1 MDFYLIIFTTLFSLL
16 ISYLRYKYQYW
27 ELLGVPQM
35 KMNFLFGNISRLRSI
50 SRSEIVSDAYQQFR
64 GKAKFVG
71 TYIFTKP
78 LLVIL
83 DLDLVKAILI
93 KDFNKFTD
101 RFQFTS
107 DLDNSIDANLF
118 ALHGERWRPLR
129 VKLSP
134 TFTSAK
140 MKFMFPT
147 LVAVAR
153 QLDEAFSKELTQAK
167 DGAIELHDMMARY
180 TTDVIGT
187 CAFGVECN
195 SLKDPNVEFRRIG
208 RQIFYPNFL
217 SIRLRLFLITY
228 PGIFKILKYFKFKRA
243 NTEVEEF
250 IMRLVRDT
258 VRLRE
263 EQKIQRNDFIN
274 MLIEMK
280 NTRDDNGMPAMKME
294 DIAAQVFIFF
304 AAGFETSSSNM
315 TYGLYELAKNPH
327 VQEKARAEIVKVLEK
342 YSGELTYEAMM
353 EMTYLDQVITE
364 TLRKYPALGSITRVS
379 VEAYKVPDTDITLE
393 KGTRIFIPAKEIH
406 CDPDI
411 YDNPHEFR
419 PERFDPVEVQ
429 KRHPQ
434 AFLGFGDGPR
444 NCIGLRFARMQVR
457 VGLITLLKSYR
468 FSFCEKTPKQI
479 EISKYNLVLVPQSGI
494 WLKAERL

>member
-1 MDFYLIIFTTLFSLL
+1 MDFYLIIFITLFSLL

-101 RFQFTS
+101 RFQYS
-107 DLDNSIDANLF
+107 ADLGNSISANLF

-129 VKLSP
+129 IKLSP

-153 QLDEAFSKELTQAK
+153 QLDEAFSEELTQAK
-167 DGAIELHDMMARY
+167 DGVIELHDMMGRY

-228 PGIFKILKYFKFKRA
+228 SGIFKILKYFRRTTK
-243 NTEVEEF
+243 EVEEF

-274 MLIEMK
+274 LLIEMK
-280 NTRDDNGMPAMKME
+280 NTRDENGKPMLTYEEM
-294 DIAAQVFIFF
+294 AAQVFIFF

-315 TYGLYELAKNPH
+315 TYGLYEMAKNPQL
-327 VQEKARAEIVKVLEK
+327 QEKLRAEIVKVLEK

-353 EMTYLDQVITE
+353 EMTNLDQVITE
-364 TLRKYPALGSITRVS
+364 TLRKYPALASLTRIS
-379 VEAYKVPDTDITLE
+379 VEDYKLPDTDITLE
-393 KGTRIFIPAKEIH
+393 KGTRIFVPIKEIH
-406 CDPDI
+406 YDPDI
-411 YDNPHEFR
+411 YKNPHEFR

-444 NCIGLRFARMQVR
+444 NCIGLRFGRMQVR

-468 FSFCEKTPKQI
+468 FSLCEKTPKQI
-479 EISKYNLVLVPQSGI
+479 EISKYSIVLVPGSEV
-494 WLKAERL
+494 WLKVERL